1 MQVILLENYINFM
14 YFYMEMVSPNLVK
27 IDK

>member
-1 MQVILLENYINFM
+1 MQVILLENYINFI
-14 YFYMEMVSPNLVK
+14 YFLLKMCSANLIK